1 MKNAVMALDEKYV
14 KLLKKS
20 MKKFKGLSYVDS
32 SLNPVPKSLR
42 KSIEREIF
50 IQLKKNRFNPK
61 KTWTVKICLHLM
73 LTKPL

>member
-42 KSIEREIF
+42 KV
-50 IQLKKNRFNPK
+50 NRTRNFYSVEK
-61 KTWTVKICLHLM
+61 ES
-73 LTKPL
+73 